1 MRKKLFALIVCL
13 IPYVSNA
20 YKVSYSYDA
29 AGNRVSKEI
38 VLEQKRSLKK
48 GNSHENTVSE
58 TLSDKEIRIY
68 PNPTKGI
75 LKLEISV
82 LEENDNCEISIY
94 SSSGQLLYTLRTN
107 EQITDIDMTSFTSGA
122 YFLHITINREQSI
135 WKIIKE

>member
-1 MRKKLFALIVCL
+1 MSKKLFALIVCL

-107 EQITDIDMTSFTSGA
+107 EQIIDIDMTSFTSGA

>member
-1 MRKKLFALIVCL
+1 MSKKLFALIVCL

-48 GNSHENTVSE
+48 ENSHGNTVSE

-107 EQITDIDMTSFTSGA
+107 EQIIDIDMTSFTSGA